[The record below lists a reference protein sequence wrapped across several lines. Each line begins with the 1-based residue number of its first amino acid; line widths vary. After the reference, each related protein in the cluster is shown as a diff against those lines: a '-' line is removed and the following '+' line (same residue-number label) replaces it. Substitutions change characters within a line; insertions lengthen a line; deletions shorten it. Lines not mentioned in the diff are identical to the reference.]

1 MYHAIEQDC
10 SCLFFLYCVNDDVYC
25 LQWVF
30 LYTAEIPD
38 TIDNFLKNLGNAF
51 SATALFLLGLS
62 MVGRMQSLKGTNHII
77 SELVI
82 ALMNNNFM
90 VIQIPSFFTS
100 WNFISGRMWI
110 SPFILIIAKIFI
122 LPIFAREYASTLLN
136 PSNQNATENREL
148 SDFAFL
154 YGTFPV
160 APTVFVYASKYN
172 VVPDVIAR

>member
-1 MYHAIEQDC
+1 MYP
-10 SCLFFLYCVNDDVYC
+10 
-25 LQWVF
+25 
-30 LYTAEIPD
+30 AEIPD
-38 TIDNFLKNLGNAF
+38 TIDNFLKNLGDAF

-62 MVGRMQSLKGTNHII
+62 MVGRMQSLKGTKYRI
-77 SELVI
+77 SGLEIDL
-82 ALMNNNFM
+82 LYKGHNSKTNFM
-90 VIQIPSFFTS
+90 VIRILYL
-100 WNFISGRMWI
+100 ISGRMWI

-172 VVPDVIAR
+172 VVPNVIAR

>member
-1 MYHAIEQDC
+1 M
-10 SCLFFLYCVNDDVYC
+10 
-25 LQWVF
+25 
-30 LYTAEIPD
+30 
-38 TIDNFLKNLGNAF
+38 
-51 SATALFLLGLS
+51 
-62 MVGRMQSLKGTNHII
+62 R
-77 SELVI
+77 
-82 ALMNNNFM
+82 NNFKTNFM
-90 VIQIPSFFTS
+90 FIQIFY
-100 WNFISGRMWI
+100 FISGRMWI

-172 VVPDVIAR
+172 VVPDVVAR

>member
-1 MYHAIEQDC
+1 MYP
-10 SCLFFLYCVNDDVYC
+10 
-25 LQWVF
+25 
-30 LYTAEIPD
+30 AEIPD

-62 MVGRMQSLKGTNHII
+62 MVGRMQSLKGTKYRI
-77 SELVI
+77 SGLEIDL
-82 ALMNNNFM
+82 LYKGHNSKTNFM
-90 VIQIPSFFTS
+90 VIRILYL
-100 WNFISGRMWI
+100 ISGRMWI

-172 VVPDVIAR
+172 VVPNVIAR

>member
-1 MYHAIEQDC
+1 
-10 SCLFFLYCVNDDVYC
+10 
-25 LQWVF
+25 
-30 LYTAEIPD
+30 
-38 TIDNFLKNLGNAF
+38 
-51 SATALFLLGLS
+51 
-62 MVGRMQSLKGTNHII
+62 
-77 SELVI
+77 
-82 ALMNNNFM
+82 
-90 VIQIPSFFTS
+90 
-100 WNFISGRMWI
+100 MWI